1 MRIDTVEFAGFDQRS
16 DGRPMLAATI
26 RAGEQRILTVQR
38 NRSDA
43 TLHDVGVDL
52 GTAVVEE
59 AGETVPARERITDRL
74 GEFCLL
80 TDQGG
85 LGPQPGF
92 KVINNLPALVLA
104 NSTPLVGAEAADVL
118 LDGVESCDAFKRL
131 TGNRR

>member
-38 NRSDA
+38 NRSA

-52 GTAVVEE
+52 GTAVVEK

-80 TDQGG
+80 TDQGE

-131 TGNRR
+131 TGNRP